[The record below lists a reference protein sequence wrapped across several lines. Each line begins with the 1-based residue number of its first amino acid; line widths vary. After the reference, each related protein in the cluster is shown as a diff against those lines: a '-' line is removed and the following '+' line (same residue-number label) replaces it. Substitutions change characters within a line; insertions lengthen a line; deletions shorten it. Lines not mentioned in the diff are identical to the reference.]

1 MAVHCAGRGGQPL
14 FQKQISLIGNRYCMK
29 QKILALLIGIC
40 MVILA
45 ACKAGS
51 RQTVQ
56 EETVTRTASE
66 DLSET
71 TAETTAQA
79 ETLCHCEEP
88 WQHAYAE
95 YITANLVSE
104 GVLWIQGIYI
114 GDINADAVCEVV
126 MDRNGLEDTLVLY
139 YMDGEVKALEFE
151 TVSAWGNVTYI
162 ADTKQILFSPFC
174 DHTTGT
180 FGYAEYY
187 LYDWTQTGYEQTRSL
202 FRESGYYYE
211 QDGEAHSN
219 YGQSFIDGEKT
230 EFDVFEAELA
240 KIKLL
245 EKENGYFPVIDK
257 EDEAFAGYIK
267 EKLPCLNIHELYE

>member
-1 MAVHCAGRGGQPL
+1 
-14 FQKQISLIGNRYCMK
+14 MK
-29 QKILALLIGIC
+29 QMILALLTGIC
-40 MVILA
+40 IIILS
-45 ACKAGS
+45 ACGTEGKE
-51 RQTVQ
+51 TIWK
-56 EETVTRTASE
+56 ETVTQTE
-66 DLSET
+66 
-71 TAETTAQA
+71 AEEESDAEAAAQPEA
-79 ETLCHCEEP
+79 FCRCDEP

-95 YITANLVSE
+95 YITAHLISE
-104 GVLWIQGIYI
+104 GILWIQGIYI
-114 GDINADAVCEVV
+114 EDVNEDAVCEAVI
-126 MDRNGLEDTLVLY
+126 DRNGLEDTLVLY
-139 YMDGEVKALEFE
+139 YMDGEVKALELE
-151 TVSAWGNVTYI
+151 TVSAWGTVTYI

-187 LYDWTQTGYEQTRSL
+187 LYDWTQTGYVLTHSL

-245 EKENGYFPVIDK
+245 EKENSYFPVIDK
-257 EDEAFAGYIK
+257 EDEAFAGYIE
-267 EKLPCLNIHELYE
+267 EKLPCLTVPFG